1 MTGLA
6 AALSA
11 VTLAWAMVQA
21 STRPVPPTRDPHTP
35 GYVSAK
41 ELLDDAVPP
50 SDVDGNF
57 IIGPTHNPAPE
68 MVPLDERQHFRL
80 DELRVAPRHRVV
92 FEAALAALR
101 VAAAVADR
109 DADE

>member
-1 MTGLA
+1 MTALA

-21 STRPVPPTRDPHTP
+21 STRPASPTRDPHTP

-41 ELLDDAVPP
+41 ELPDEAVPP

-68 MVPLDERQHFRL
+68 MVPLDER
-80 DELRVAPRHRVV
+80 LRGVIC
-92 FEAALAALR
+92 
-101 VAAAVADR
+101 DITMS
-109 DADE
+109 